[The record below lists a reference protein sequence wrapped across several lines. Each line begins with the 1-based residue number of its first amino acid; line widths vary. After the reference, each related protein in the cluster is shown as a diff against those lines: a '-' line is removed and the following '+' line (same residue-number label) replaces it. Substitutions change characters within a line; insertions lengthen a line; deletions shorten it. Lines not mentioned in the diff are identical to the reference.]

1 MITEISVAGINILIS
16 SFLPFINKNLM
27 QSAKMDAITF
37 TSARWLLSLPIAIIA
52 SLFFKDIFTQKSN
65 FYIIIFLTLL
75 AGFFSSIMYFYL
87 LKRFN
92 ANLLT
97 VIISPLVIIITSIIG
112 SLVFN
117 EPFTNQMW
125 AGLTILLI
133 GLIVF
138 ILGKK

>member
-1 MITEISVAGINILIS
+1 MITEISMVGINILIS
-16 SFLPFINKNLM
+16 SFLPYVNKNLM
-27 QSAKMDAITF
+27 QYSKMDAATF
-37 TSARWLLSLPIAIIA
+37 TTMQWLISIPIAIIA
-52 SLFFKDIFTQKSN
+52 SLFFKDTFSQTSN

-75 AGFFSSIMYFYL
+75 AVFCSSIIYFYL

-97 VIISPLVIIITSIIG
+97 VIISPLVLILTSIIG
-112 SLVFN
+112 SLVFK

-125 AGLTILLI
+125 IGLIILLI
-133 GLIVF
+133 GLIIF

>member
-1 MITEISVAGINILIS
+1 MITDISVAGINILIS
-16 SFLPFINKNLM
+16 SFLPFINKTLIE
-27 QSAKMDAITF
+27 STKMDAITF

-87 LKRFN
+87 LKKFN

-112 SLVFN
+112 TLLFK

-125 AGLTILLI
+125 IGLTILLI
-133 GLIVF
+133 GLIIF

>member
-1 MITEISVAGINILIS
+1 MINEISVAGINILIS

-27 QSAKMDAITF
+27 QYAKMDAITF

-52 SLFFKDIFTQKSN
+52 GLFFKDIFTQKFN
-65 FYIIIFLTLL
+65 FYIVIFLTLL

-97 VIISPLVIIITSIIG
+97 VIISPLVIILTSIIG
-112 SLVFN
+112 SLVFK

-125 AGLTILLI
+125 LGLTILLI
-133 GLIVF
+133 GLIIF

>member
-27 QSAKMDAITF
+27 QSSKMDSITF
-37 TSARWLLSLPIAIIA
+37 TSARWILSLPIAIIA

-97 VIISPLVIIITSIIG
+97 VIISPLVLILTSIIG
-112 SLVFN
+112 SLVFK

-125 AGLTILLI
+125 VGLTILLI
-133 GLIVF
+133 GLIIF